1 MKILS
6 KLLSKY
12 LGNSKTSDEFVSELK
27 RGGGLLSEKEPFFML
42 PIHALLTKERVYTSA
57 LGKTAELLEA

>member
-27 RGGGLLSEKEPFFML
+27 RGGVTIGEGTVFYAPNTCFVDK
-42 PIHALLTKERVYTSA
+42 
-57 LGKTAELLEA
+57 GKGIYISIR

>member
-1 MKILS
+1 MLKQIIC
-6 KLLSKY
+6 KFIGDK
-12 LGNSKTSDEFVSELK
+12 KTSNDYIKELH
-27 RGGGLLSEKEPFFML
+27 RGGLLSEKEPFFML

>member
-27 RGGGLLSEKEPFFML
+27 RGGLLSEKEPFFML